1 MSSVEEHL
9 KALMLRG
16 LDGDSHAQT
25 ILLSDLTP
33 LLRRFFAPRLGHDDG
48 DIEDLVQEC
57 LIGMHVRRGSFDRA
71 SRFTPWA
78 YAIARYKLI
87 DHYRRKRVRGWAP
100 LGDVEELIAP
110 DTADQTMA
118 ARDISGLLGTLPAK
132 QADAIRKTRIEGMS
146 TEEAAR
152 ATGMSLSAVK
162 VSVHRGL
169 KKLMK
174 RAREEADRAD

>member
-57 LIGMHVRRGSFDRA
+57 LIGMHVR
-71 SRFTPWA
+71 
-78 YAIARYKLI
+78 
-87 DHYRRKRVRGWAP
+87 
-100 LGDVEELIAP
+100 
-110 DTADQTMA
+110 
-118 ARDISGLLGTLPAK
+118 
-132 QADAIRKTRIEGMS
+132 
-146 TEEAAR
+146 
-152 ATGMSLSAVK
+152 
-162 VSVHRGL
+162 
-169 KKLMK
+169 
-174 RAREEADRAD
+174 